1 MEEGERT
8 FELLGLAARGKDVL
22 LQPHNRFLPLFDDT
36 HELSI
41 AQCSHHL
48 QQVDR
53 SGGGG
58 ETAGGEAPFNLNE
71 TSPSPTADEN
81 TEQTPPVPTPSPT
94 PTTTTPQNADLPHTG
109 PADTLAIFIITVVT
123 GAGLYELR
131 LRRKFK
137 TPA

>member
-1 MEEGERT
+1 MAPTGGVEGGRT

-48 QQVDR
+48 QQVVDR

-58 ETAGGEAPFNLNE
+58 ERTAGGETERGGVEMGWSLA
-71 TSPSPTADEN
+71 EN
-81 TEQTPPVPTPSPT
+81 
-94 PTTTTPQNADLPHTG
+94 G
-109 PADTLAIFIITVVT
+109 PA
-123 GAGLYELR
+123 
-131 LRRKFK
+131 RRQQR
-137 TPA
+137 